1 MSGVLP
7 VAGTPPVPF
16 EGGVLP
22 ALFGETILPVSA
34 RSPPQPAA
42 RLAAMIDMAIVR
54 ILCLFMPSLQLSKLL
69 YGNCPGDRHTLAITN
84 IPSRLYEI
92 HQRLNKKQ
100 QAISLVHSFYLWP
113 GPRFL
118 TMPRYT
124 K

>member
-1 MSGVLP
+1 
-7 VAGTPPVPF
+7 
-16 EGGVLP
+16 
-22 ALFGETILPVSA
+22 
-34 RSPPQPAA
+34 
-42 RLAAMIDMAIVR
+42 MAIVR

-84 IPSRLYEI
+84 ILSRLYEI

-124 K
+124 NRLPPGWSRRRQPTRIGRRLVAAGFDQPGPQQWRFLAGKKHVHYSRKV